1 MSDNSNLLPP
11 EEALNRF
18 QKPDAALLGLN
29 LSHDDYRLPRYGFI
43 VKDIGLMI
51 PSEILSEVV
60 KNYTVYPIPN
70 TQPWMKG
77 LVNLRGNLIP
87 VYDLSML
94 LGLSDVP
101 MQQGSLL
108 VLDKGQDSVGILIDG
123 LPQPCDV
130 TKWSKTMQIPEL
142 PAGLPDFITD
152 AYLADDTIW
161 LGFKHKEFFKSVMNS
176 IER

>member
-18 QKPDAALLGLN
+18 KKPDAALPGLD
-29 LSHDDYRLPRYGFI
+29 LSHNDYQLPRYGFI
-43 VKDIGLMI
+43 VNGIGFMI
-51 PSEILSEVV
+51 SSEILSEVV

-70 TQPWMKG
+70 TQPWLKG

-94 LGLSDVP
+94 LGLSDAP
-101 MQQGSLL
+101 IQQESLL

-123 LPQPCDV
+123 LPQPCDI
-130 TKWSKTMQIPEL
+130 TSWTKTMQIPKL
-142 PAGLPDFITD
+142 PTGLSDFITD
-152 AYLADDTIW
+152 AYSADDVIW

>member
-11 EEALNRF
+11 VEALNRF
-18 QKPDAALLGLN
+18 QKPDAALLGLD
-29 LSHDDYRLPRYGFI
+29 LSQNDYQLPRYGFI
-43 VKDIGLMI
+43 INGIGLMI
-51 PSEILSEVV
+51 SSEILSEVV

-70 TQPWMKG
+70 TRAWMRG

-94 LGLSDVP
+94 LGMTDAP

-123 LPQPCDV
+123 LPQPCD
-130 TKWSKTMQIPEL
+130 TTNWSKTMQTPEL
-142 PAGLPDFITD
+142 PIVLSDFITD
-152 AYLADDTIW
+152 AYLSDDVIW
-161 LGFKHKEFFKSVMNS
+161 LGFKHKEFFKSVMES
-176 IER
+176 IES